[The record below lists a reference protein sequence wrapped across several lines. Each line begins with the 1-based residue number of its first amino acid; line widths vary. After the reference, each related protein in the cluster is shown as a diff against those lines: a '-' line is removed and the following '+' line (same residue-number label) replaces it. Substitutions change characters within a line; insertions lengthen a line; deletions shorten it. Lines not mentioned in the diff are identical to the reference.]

1 MAEATS
7 NHLIKKANKMTF
19 NIENS
24 AKQARIASRQVAQ
37 LNTNQKNKLL
47 LLIAAA
53 IESNSAT
60 IISENAK
67 DIDAGRAKGLTE
79 AMLDR
84 LLLTP
89 DRVTDIASAIK
100 EIVALPD
107 PVGEVANLTLRPNG
121 LQVGK
126 MRIPLGVIAMIYE
139 ARPNVTAESAALCI
153 KSGNAVILRG
163 GSEAI
168 HSNVAL
174 ANCLHQ
180 VIRMEGL
187 DPNMVTVIP
196 DTSRT
201 VIEQLLKQRESID
214 LVIPRGG
221 EGLIRY
227 VTEHSQIPVIQHF
240 KGVCHLFIDKFADIN
255 KAVNI
260 LVNGKTQ
267 RPSACNSLETLLVHK
282 DIADTFLPLAA
293 KALLPAQVKVHAC
306 EQSINYFD
314 DASLATTDDFNAEY
328 LNQEIAVKIVS
339 GFNKAIGH
347 INEFTSDHTEVI
359 VSQDTSR
366 TQAFIRQINS
376 SVVMVNAS
384 SRFSDGGQ
392 LGLGS
397 EIGISTSKLH
407 AYGPMGL
414 SSLTT
419 EKFVVYGDGQI
430 RD

>member
-1 MAEATS
+1 MSEIFDIADNA
-7 NHLIKKANKMTF
+7 KKV
-19 NIENS
+19 
-24 AKQARIASRQVAQ
+24 RIASRVVAQ
-37 LNTNQKNKLL
+37 LTTTKKNS
-47 LLIAAA
+47 LLIAMATA
-53 IESNSAT
+53 IEASSQEIIAENS
-60 IISENAK
+60 K
-67 DIDAGRAKGLTE
+67 DIAGGKEKGLSD

-84 LLLTP
+84 LLLNEQ
-89 DRVTDIASAIK
+89 RIADIANAIR
-100 EIVALPD
+100 EIVNLTD
-107 PVGEVANLTLRPNG
+107 PVGDIANLSLRPNG
-121 LQVGK
+121 MQVGK

-139 ARPNVTAESAALCI
+139 ARPNVTAEAAALCI

-168 HSNVAL
+168 HSNIAL
-174 ANCLHQ
+174 ARCLHQ
-180 VIRMEGL
+180 VL
-187 DPNMVTVIP
+187 DEQGIDKNIVSVIP
-196 DTSRT
+196 DTSRA
-201 VIEQLLKQRESID
+201 VIEQLLKQSDSID

-227 VTEHSQIPVIQHF
+227 VTDNSRIPVIQHF
-240 KGVCHLFIDKFADIN
+240 KGVCHLFIDKYADLT

-267 RPSACNSLETLLVHK
+267 RPSACNAIETLLVHQ
-282 DIADTFLPLAA
+282 DIAEQFLPLAA
-293 KALLPAQVKVHAC
+293 QAFENAIKPAFVKVHAC
-306 EQSINYFD
+306 QKSRQYFP
-314 DASLATTDDFNAEY
+314 AAELATDDDFHAEY
-328 LNQEIAVKIVS
+328 LAQEIAVKIVPS
-339 GFNKAIGH
+339 FAEAIAH

-376 SVVMVNAS
+376 SVVMANAS

-414 SSLTT
+414 ASLTT
-419 EKFVVYGDGQI
+419 EKFVVIGDGQI
-430 RD
+430 RE

>member
-1 MAEATS
+1 MSAFNMAAMAAQA
-7 NHLIKKANKMTF
+7 KKASRVAAQLTTIEKNTLLHAIADAIEE
-19 NIENS
+19 NSELIIIEN
-24 AKQARIASRQVAQ
+24 
-37 LNTNQKNKLL
+37 T
-47 LLIAAA
+47 
-53 IESNSAT
+53 
-60 IISENAK
+60 K
-67 DIDAGRAKGLTE
+67 DIDSGRENGLSD

-84 LLLTP
+84 LLLNTQ
-89 DRVTDIASAIK
+89 RIKDISDAIR
-100 EIVALPD
+100 EIISLAD
-107 PVGEVANLTLRPNG
+107 PVGNVANLALRPNG
-121 LQVGK
+121 MQVGK
-126 MRIPLGVIAMIYE
+126 MRIPLGVISMIYE

-168 HSNVAL
+168 HSNLAL

-180 VIRMEGL
+180 VIEQQGFNK
-187 DPNMVTVIP
+187 NMVSVIP
-196 DTSRT
+196 DTSRG
-201 VIEQLLKQRESID
+201 VIEELLKQKETID

-227 VTEHSQIPVIQHF
+227 VTENSQIPVIQHF
-240 KGVCHLFIDKFADIN
+240 KGVCHLFIDKSADLT

-267 RPSACNSLETLLVHK
+267 KPSACNAFETLLVHQ
-282 DIADTFLPLAA
+282 DIAADFLPLAA
-293 KALLPAQVKVHAC
+293 KALADAAQVKVHAC
-306 EQSINYFD
+306 ENSINYFD
-314 DASLATTDDFNAEY
+314 GGQLATVDDYHAEY
-328 LNQEIAVKIVS
+328 LAQEIAIKVINSFDDAV
-339 GFNKAIGH
+339 NH
-347 INEFTSDHTEVI
+347 INEYTSDHTEVI
-359 VSQDTSR
+359 VTQDISRSQS
-366 TQAFIRQINS
+366 FIRQINS

-384 SRFSDGGQ
+384 SRFSDGNQ

-414 SSLTT
+414 EALTT

>member
-1 MAEATS
+1 MT
-7 NHLIKKANKMTF
+7 TF
-19 NIENS
+19 NIETM
-24 AKQARIASRQVAQ
+24 AKQSKVASRSVAQ
-37 LNTNQKNKLL
+37 LTTTEKNNLLRAMAKAITDNSQQIITENQKD
-47 LLIAAA
+47 IAAG
-53 IESNSAT
+53 E
-60 IISENAK
+60 
-67 DIDAGRAKGLTE
+67 AKGLAP

-84 LLLTP
+84 LLLTEQGIA
-89 DRVTDIASAIK
+89 DISSAII
-100 EIVALPD
+100 EIAQLSD
-107 PVGEVANLTLRPNG
+107 PVGEVSQLSLRPNG
-121 LQVGK
+121 MQVGK

-139 ARPNVTAESAALCI
+139 ARPNVTAEAAALSI

-168 HSNVAL
+168 HSNL
-174 ANCLHQ
+174 AIAECLHQ
-180 VIRMEGL
+180 VLTQQGI
-187 DPNMVTVIP
+187 DKNIVSVIP
-196 DTSRT
+196 DTSRS
-201 VIEQLLKQRESID
+201 VIEGLLKQRESID

-227 VTEHSQIPVIQHF
+227 VTENSQIPVIQHF
-240 KGVCHLFIDKFADIN
+240 KGVCHLFIDKFADLN

-267 RPSACNSLETLLVHK
+267 RPSACNAIETLLVHES
-282 DIADTFLPLAA
+282 IADTFLPLAA
-293 KALLPAQVKVHAC
+293 QALADAAQVKVHAC
-306 EQSINYFD
+306 ENSIEYFAN
-314 DASLATTDDFNAEY
+314 ASLASDEDYHAEY
-328 LNQEIAVKIVS
+328 LAQEIAVKVVT
-339 GFNKAIGH
+339 GFAQAIEH

-359 VSQDTSR
+359 VSQDISR
-366 TQAFIRQINS
+366 TQQFIRQINS

-414 SSLTT
+414 ASLTT
-419 EKFVVYGDGQI
+419 EKFVVYGDGQV

>member
-1 MAEATS
+1 MSTSTDFNMAHMA
-7 NHLIKKANKMTF
+7 AQ
-19 NIENS
+19 
-24 AKQARIASRQVAQ
+24 AKVASRAVAQ
-37 LNTNQKNKLL
+37 LTTTEKNNLL
-47 LLIAAA
+47 TAMA
-53 IESNSAT
+53 IEIESQSQFIIDENS
-60 IISENAK
+60 K
-67 DIDAGRAKGLTE
+67 DIASGRAKGLSE

-89 DRVTDIASAIK
+89 QRITDIADAIR
-100 EIVALPD
+100 EIVTLQD
-107 PVGEVANLTLRPNG
+107 PVGDISNLALRPNG
-121 LQVGK
+121 MQVGK

-168 HSNVAL
+168 HSNLAL
-174 ANCLHQ
+174 ANCLHKTMQ
-180 VIRMEGL
+180 ANHIDKNIVS
-187 DPNMVTVIP
+187 VIP
-196 DTSRT
+196 DTRRE
-201 VIEQLLKQRESID
+201 VIEQLLKQRETID

-240 KGVCHLFIDKFADIN
+240 KGVCHLFIDKYADMT

-267 RPSACNSLETLLVHK
+267 RPSACNSLETVLVHK
-282 DIADTFLPLAA
+282 DIAKEFLTLAA
-293 KALLPAQVKVHAC
+293 QALKPAKVKVHAC
-306 EQSINYFD
+306 EQSLPYFD
-314 DASLATTDDFNAEY
+314 AAELATTEDFHAEY
-328 LNQEIAVKIVS
+328 LAQEIAVKVVS
-339 GFNKAIGH
+339 GFGAAIEH
-347 INEFTSDHTEVI
+347 INEYTSNHTEVI
-359 VSQDTSR
+359 VTQDTSR
-366 TQAFIRQINS
+366 NQQFIRQINS

-419 EKFVVYGDGQI
+419 EKFVVYGDGQV
-430 RD
+430 RS

>member
-1 MAEATS
+1 MNTPFDIS
-7 NHLIKKANKMTF
+7 NN
-19 NIENS
+19 
-24 AKQARIASRQVAQ
+24 AKQVKVAARVVAQ
-37 LNTNQKNKLL
+37 LTTTEKNNLL
-47 LLIAAA
+47 KMMADA
-53 IESNSAT
+53 IEAKSEFIIAENS
-60 IISENAK
+60 K
-67 DIDAGRAKGLTE
+67 DIDAGRAKGLSD

-89 DRVTDIASAIK
+89 ERVKGIAQAIK
-100 EIVALPD
+100 EIITLAD
-107 PVGEVANLTLRPNG
+107 PVGNVSELALRPNG
-121 LQVGK
+121 MQVGK

-139 ARPNVTAESAALCI
+139 ARPNVTAEAAALCI

-180 VIRMEGL
+180 VLESQGI
-187 DPNMVTVIP
+187 DKNIVSVIP
-196 DTSRT
+196 DTSRE
-201 VIEQLLKQRESID
+201 VIEQLLTQRDSID

-240 KGVCHLFIDKFADIN
+240 KGVCHLFVDKYADLT

-267 RPSACNSLETLLVHK
+267 RPSACNAIETLLVHQ
-282 DIADTFLPLAA
+282 DIAKEFLPLAA
-293 KALLPAQVKVHAC
+293 DAFTTVIEPAAVKVHAC
-306 EQSINYFD
+306 AQSKPYFIDAELASD
-314 DASLATTDDFNAEY
+314 DDYHAEY
-328 LNQEIAVKIVS
+328 LAQEIAVKVVAD
-339 GFNKAIGH
+339 FDEAIDH
-347 INEFTSDHTEVI
+347 INEYTSDHTEVI

-376 SVVMVNAS
+376 SVVMINAS

-414 SSLTT
+414 ESLTT
-419 EKFVVYGDGQI
+419 EKFVVIGDGQI
-430 RD
+430 RE

>member
-1 MAEATS
+1 MSAFNMAAMAAQA
-7 NHLIKKANKMTF
+7 KKASRVAAQLTTLEKNTLLHA
-19 NIENS
+19 IADSIEENS
-24 AKQARIASRQVAQ
+24 V
-37 LNTNQKNKLL
+37 L
-47 LLIAAA
+47 
-53 IESNSAT
+53 
-60 IISENAK
+60 IISENSK
-67 DIDAGRAKGLTE
+67 DIDAGRAKGLSD

-84 LLLTP
+84 LLLTTQ
-89 DRVTDIASAIK
+89 RVKDISSAIR
-100 EIVALPD
+100 EIIALAD
-107 PVGEVANLTLRPNG
+107 PVGDIANLSLRPNG
-121 LQVGK
+121 MQVGK

-168 HSNVAL
+168 HSNLAL

-180 VIRMEGL
+180 VIEQQGF
-187 DPNMVTVIP
+187 DKNVVSVIP
-196 DTSRT
+196 DTSRD
-201 VIEQLLKQRESID
+201 VIEQLLKQKDTID

-240 KGVCHLFIDKFADIN
+240 KGVCHLFIDKSADLT

-267 RPSACNSLETLLVHK
+267 KPSACNAFETLLVHQ
-282 DIADTFLPLAA
+282 DISEQFLPLAA
-293 KALLPAQVKVHAC
+293 KALADAAQVKVHAC
-306 EQSINYFD
+306 ENSIHYFNGGQ
-314 DASLATTDDFNAEY
+314 LATTDDYHAEY
-328 LNQEIAVKIVS
+328 LAQEIAVKVVNSFDDAVS
-339 GFNKAIGH
+339 H
-347 INEFTSDHTEVI
+347 INEYTSDHTEVI
-359 VSQDTSR
+359 VTQDISRSQT
-366 TQAFIRQINS
+366 FIRQINS

-384 SRFSDGGQ
+384 SRFSDGNQ

-414 SSLTT
+414 EALTT

>member
-1 MAEATS
+1 M
-7 NHLIKKANKMTF
+7 
-19 NIENS
+19 
-24 AKQARIASRQVAQ
+24 AKQSKVASRSVAQ
-37 LNTNQKNKLL
+37 LTTTEKNNLLKAMAKAITDNSQQIITENQKD
-47 LLIAAA
+47 IAAG
-53 IESNSAT
+53 
-60 IISENAK
+60 K
-67 DIDAGRAKGLTE
+67 AKGLAP

-84 LLLTP
+84 LLLTEQGIA
-89 DRVTDIASAIK
+89 DISSAII
-100 EIVALPD
+100 EIAQLSD
-107 PVGEVANLTLRPNG
+107 PVGEVSQLSLRPNG
-121 LQVGK
+121 MQVGK

-139 ARPNVTAESAALCI
+139 ARPNVTAEAAALCI

-168 HSNVAL
+168 HSNL
-174 ANCLHQ
+174 AIAEYLHQ
-180 VIRMEGL
+180 VLTEQGI
-187 DPNMVTVIP
+187 DKNIVSVIP
-196 DTSRT
+196 DTSRS
-201 VIEQLLKQRESID
+201 VIEGLLKQRESID

-227 VTEHSQIPVIQHF
+227 VTENSQIPVIQHF
-240 KGVCHLFIDKFADIN
+240 KGVCHLFIDKFADLS

-267 RPSACNSLETLLVHK
+267 RPSACNAIETLLVHES
-282 DIADTFLPLAA
+282 IADTFLPLAA
-293 KALLPAQVKVHAC
+293 QALADAAQVKVHAC
-306 EQSINYFD
+306 ENSIEYFAN
-314 DASLATTDDFNAEY
+314 ASLASDEDYHAEY
-328 LNQEIAVKIVS
+328 LAQEIAVKVVT
-339 GFNKAIGH
+339 GFAQAIEH

-359 VSQDTSR
+359 VSQDISR
-366 TQAFIRQINS
+366 TQQFIRQINS

-414 SSLTT
+414 ASLTT
-419 EKFVVYGDGQI
+419 EKFVVYGDGQV

>member
-1 MAEATS
+1 MSTSTNFNMAEMAT
-7 NHLIKKANKMTF
+7 L
-19 NIENS
+19 
-24 AKQARIASRQVAQ
+24 AKVASRDVAQ
-37 LNTNQKNKLL
+37 LTTTQKNQLL
-47 LLIAAA
+47 TAMACE
-53 IESNSAT
+53 IEAQSQF
-60 IISENAK
+60 IIDENKK
-67 DIDAGRAKGLTE
+67 DIDAGRAKGLAD

-89 DRVTDIASAIK
+89 QRIVDIADAIR
-100 EIVALPD
+100 EIVTLQD
-107 PVGEVANLTLRPNG
+107 PVGDISNLSLRPNG
-121 LQVGK
+121 MQVGK
-126 MRIPLGVIAMIYE
+126 MRIPLGVISMIYE

-168 HSNVAL
+168 HSNLAL
-174 ANCLHQ
+174 ANCLHKT
-180 VIRMEGL
+180 METNGI
-187 DPNMVTVIP
+187 NKNIVSVIP
-196 DTSRT
+196 DTSRG
-201 VIEQLLKQRESID
+201 VIEELLKQRDTID

-240 KGVCHLFIDKFADIN
+240 KGVCHLFIDKFADLD

-267 RPSACNSLETLLVHK
+267 RPSACNSLETVLVHK
-282 DIADTFLPLAA
+282 DIAEQFLPLAA
-293 KALLPAQVKVHAC
+293 LALKPAGVKVHAC
-306 EQSINYFD
+306 EQSMKYFD
-314 DASLATTDDFNAEY
+314 DAELATEDDFHAEY
-328 LNQEIAVKIVS
+328 LAQEIAVKIID
-339 GFNKAIGH
+339 GFDSAINH
-347 INEFTSDHTEVI
+347 INEYTSDHTEVI
-359 VSQDTSR
+359 ITQDISRSQ
-366 TQAFIRQINS
+366 QFIRQINS

-419 EKFVVYGDGQI
+419 EKFVVYGDGQV